1 MTQNKTEKQLSML
14 ELLRQAVYGKKITD
28 EYADEHIG
36 PSSPRSVSESEWLS
50 YDDRFYND
58 LSDGYKLIETS
69 AHDMAKI
76 EELLHVQSGFFSS
89 PYIIKTKEEFCSHC
103 GRQNNFLDVVATG
116 LCVHRPNFLVDVFS
130 GKYGYVIN
138 TQNEQRCICYECG
151 VVLPKHATKR
161 SSPKPLSAEDVSNG
175 KKRAFYYFG

>member
-1 MTQNKTEKQLSML
+1 MKHTLPEKQLSML
-14 ELLRQAVYGKKITD
+14 ELLRQAVYGKKID
-28 EYADEHIG
+28 QEYVENHMKS
-36 PSSPRSVSESEWLS
+36 SSPRSVSESEWLS

-58 LSDGYKLIETS
+58 LSDGYKLIETP

-76 EELLHVQSGFFSS
+76 EELLHVQPGFFSS

-103 GRQNNFLDVVATG
+103 GRQNNFLDVITTA
-116 LCVHRPNFLVDVFS
+116 LRVHRPKFLVDVFS

-138 TQNEQRCICYECG
+138 TQTEQPCICYECG
-151 VVLPKHATKR
+151 TVLPKHATKR
-161 SSPKPLSAEDVSNG
+161 SSPKPLSIEDMSSG